1 MTKIRSFINYLKTIE
16 SSPLQADKTLENGD
30 LDYKADHKFADLLKD
45 KSEAV
50 SEFAKRKSIAEQ
62 RKYLPI
68 YAIRNEV
75 TIQSFFF
82 MDLLLMLCWSIPFAS

>member
-1 MTKIRSFINYLKTIE
+1 MKKIRSFINYLKITE

-30 LDYKADHKFADLLKD
+30 LDYKADHKFADFLKD

-82 MDLLLMLCWSIPFAS
+82 MDLLLMLC